1 MASIAQVPRQRGDS
15 VSDIRRVD
23 AYQQRGH
30 DGAHF
35 HLLPSSLIFPWD
47 QASEARASVIC
58 REAAQRQQLDEIN
71 ERQLLRYASAPATT
85 SRFRPAT
92 PLKGVNHD
100 AEDTVGR
107 VWPEADVLFAPWMA
121 QIECKLIE
129 SETLTFTE
137 EKLEE
142 LEEVERDEQRGWVI
156 LGDDAFHDQ
165 NHNPDDDHH
174 SNFSDLC
181 EASGADIESKDE
193 PEGRSVI
200 SGLDIGPPGFATQP
214 IYPEDESAWKSV
226 TTLELPFRVAD
237 LATVLNSH
245 PDLSVQQVL
254 EYLYYGKYGFP
265 EEAPAESERASES
278 GHEAEE
284 EDQEE
289 DWCVTD
295 APPPCEWVNRW
306 DYWEADAKGGRTEGH
321 SIRCRGL
328 TGGSG

>member
-35 HLLPSSLIFPWD
+35 HLLPSSVIFPWD
-47 QASEARASVIC
+47 QASEARASVI
-58 REAAQRQQLDEIN
+58 RTEAAQRQQLDEIK

-92 PLKGVNHD
+92 ILKGVDHD
-100 AEDTVGR
+100 AKDT
-107 VWPEADVLFAPWMA
+107 F
-121 QIECKLIE
+121 
-129 SETLTFTE
+129 FTE
-137 EKLEE
+137 EE
-142 LEEVERDEQRGWVI
+142 LVELDEVERDEQRGWVI

-174 SNFSDLC
+174 SDFSDLC
-181 EASGADIESKDE
+181 EASGPDIESKDE
-193 PEGRSVI
+193 SEGRSVI

-214 IYPEDESAWKSV
+214 IYPEDESPWKRL